1 MLPRHITEDVMPSI
15 LNNVAALTAT
25 RQLGITA
32 LGMKQTIERLT
43 TGKRINHASD
53 DAAGLG
59 QANLYLADSK
69 VAVEMR
75 KLATQTYYADNA
87 KDGYL
92 EEATNQVMRAIELAS
107 GGNLTSAEFTQVAVL
122 AQAAVAKA
130 NAATGGSATGGIATL
145 TITSLDTASTSLIAL
160 ASARSTIAST
170 MATSL
175 SNANLYGIE
184 AEGKT
189 AMMSNIMDAD
199 IGAEVVQLTKW
210 QILSQSGTSALTNA
224 NAASQVVLGLL
235 R

>member
-1 MLPRHITEDVMPSI
+1 MPSI
-15 LNNVAALTAT
+15 LNNVAALSAT
-25 RQLGITA
+25 RQLGITS

-59 QANLYLADSK
+59 NANIYLADSK
-69 VAVEMR
+69 VAVENR

-92 EEATNQVMRAIELAS
+92 EEATNQVMRAVELAS
-107 GGNLTSAEFTQVAVL
+107 GGNLTSAEFTQVASL
-122 AQAAVAKA
+122 AAAAVTKA
-130 NAATGGSATGGIATL
+130 NAAIGGTATGGITVAA
-145 TITSLDTASTSLIAL
+145 ITSLATASTAL
-160 ASARSTIAST
+160 TNLATARSTIASS
-170 MATSL
+170 MASSL

-199 IGAEVVQLTKW
+199 IGAEVVSLTKW

-224 NAASQVVLGLL
+224 NAASQTVLGLL

>member
-1 MLPRHITEDVMPSI
+1 MPSI

-53 DAAGLG
+53 DAAGLA

-69 VAVEMR
+69 VAVELR
-75 KLATQTYYADNA
+75 KLSTQTYYADNA

-107 GGNLTSAEFTQVAVL
+107 GGNLTSAEFTQVASL
-122 AQAAVAKA
+122 AAAAVTKA
-130 NAATGGSATGGIATL
+130 NAATGGTATGGITVTAVTTL
-145 TITSLDTASTSLIAL
+145 ASASTALGDL
-160 ASARSTIAST
+160 ASARSAIASG
-170 MATSL
+170 MASAL